1 MNSHKIRRK
10 TDYPPLVS
18 VRLLDQLRERIRYRH
33 YSLST
38 ERTYVQWV
46 RSFVHFHK
54 LRHPREMGKPEVEA
68 FLTWLAA
75 ERRVSASTHRQA
87 LSALLFLYGE
97 VLGVELP
104 WLDGISRPRQVK
116 RLPVVLSADEVRR
129 IFRFMEGEH
138 LLMAQ
143 LLYGTG
149 LRIMEAMRLRVKDI
163 DFTRNTIIVRE
174 AKGNKD
180 RAVMLPASLVEP
192 LHAQLARANALW
204 VRDRED
210 GRPGVYLP
218 HALERKFPRAG
229 QSWAWHW
236 VFPQDSLSTDPRS
249 GIERR
254 HHAHETAFQR
264 AFKRA
269 LGLAQVHQPAT
280 PHTLRHSF
288 ATQVLRRSTPTS
300 SIRDSRRCTKSA
312 IHGDDCGSPGC
323 RPNAGTLTGTVTG
336 LTCGPIHPD
345 AARVVRRR
353 LGRGGPCRGRRR
365 RPESTSRQP
374 R

>member
-1 MNSHKIRRK
+1 MNSNKIRRK

-97 VLGVELP
+97 VLGVALP

-129 IFRFMEGEH
+129 IFRFMDGEH

-149 LRIMEAMRLRVKDI
+149 LRLMEAMRLRVKDI

-180 RAVMLPASLVEP
+180 RAVMLPASLVAP
-192 LHAQLARANALW
+192 LHAQLARANAL
-204 VRDRED
+204 
-210 GRPGVYLP
+210 
-218 HALERKFPRAG
+218 
-229 QSWAWHW
+229 
-236 VFPQDSLSTDPRS
+236 
-249 GIERR
+249 
-254 HHAHETAFQR
+254 
-264 AFKRA
+264 
-269 LGLAQVHQPAT
+269 
-280 PHTLRHSF
+280 
-288 ATQVLRRSTPTS
+288 
-300 SIRDSRRCTKSA
+300 
-312 IHGDDCGSPGC
+312 
-323 RPNAGTLTGTVTG
+323 
-336 LTCGPIHPD
+336 
-345 AARVVRRR
+345 
-353 LGRGGPCRGRRR
+353 
-365 RPESTSRQP
+365 
-374 R
+374 

>member
-1 MNSHKIRRK
+1 M
-10 TDYPPLVS
+10 
-18 VRLLDQLRERIRYRH
+18 RLLDRLRERIRYRH

-38 ERTYVQWV
+38 ERTYVHWV
-46 RSFVHFHK
+46 RAFVHFHK

-116 RLPVVLSADEVRR
+116 RLPVVLSADEVKR

-138 LLMAQ
+138 LLMAK

-180 RAVMLPASLVEP
+180 RAVMLPATLVEP
-192 LHAQLARANALW
+192 LHVQLARANALW

-218 HALERKFPRAG
+218 HALERKYPRAG

-288 ATQVLRRSTPTS
+288 AT
-300 SIRDSRRCTKSA
+300 
-312 IHGDDCGSPGC
+312 
-323 RPNAGTLTGTVTG
+323 
-336 LTCGPIHPD
+336 
-345 AARVVRRR
+345 
-353 LGRGGPCRGRRR
+353 
-365 RPESTSRQP
+365 
-374 R
+374 

>member
-1 MNSHKIRRK
+1 MNSIKIRQK
-10 TDYPPLVS
+10 SDSPPLTS
-18 VRLLDQLRERIRYRH
+18 VRLLDQVRERIRYRH

-38 ERTYVQWV
+38 ERTYVHWIKA
-46 RSFVHFHK
+46 FIHFHK
-54 LRHPREMGKPEVEA
+54 LRHPREMGKSEIEA

-75 ERRVSASTHRQA
+75 ERQVSASTHRQA
-87 LSALLFLYGE
+87 LSALLFLYGQ
-97 VLGVELP
+97 VLNVELP
-104 WLDGISRPRQVK
+104 WLGEIGRPRQVK

-129 IFRFMEGEH
+129 IFQFMDGEH
-138 LLMAQ
+138 LLMAK

-180 RAVMLPASLVEP
+180 RAVMLPVTLVEP
-192 LHAQLARANALW
+192 LRAQLARSNVFW
-204 VRDRED
+204 TRDRAAN
-210 GRPGVYLP
+210 RPGVYLP
-218 HALERKFPRAG
+218 SALERKYPRAG

-236 VFPQDSLSTDPRS
+236 VFPQETLSTDPRS

-264 AFKRA
+264 AFKHA

-288 ATQVLRRSTPTS
+288 ATQVLQSGYDIRTVQELLGHADVKTTMIYTHVLKVGGGEVRSP
-300 SIRDSRRCTKSA
+300 
-312 IHGDDCGSPGC
+312 
-323 RPNAGTLTGTVTG
+323 L
-336 LTCGPIHPD
+336 D
-345 AARVVRRR
+345 A
-353 LGRGGPCRGRRR
+353 L
-365 RPESTSRQP
+365 
-374 R
+374 

>member
-1 MNSHKIRRK
+1 MNSNKIRRK

-46 RSFVHFHK
+46 RSFVDFHK
-54 LRHPREMGKPEVEA
+54 LRHPREMGKPEVGA

-97 VLGVELP
+97 VLGVALP

-129 IFRFMEGEH
+129 IFRFMDGEH

-149 LRIMEAMRLRVKDI
+149 LRLMEAMRLRVKDI

-180 RAVMLPASLVEP
+180 RAVMLPKTRRFSAASS
-192 LHAQLARANALW
+192 ARLN
-204 VRDRED
+204 VRASPNR
-210 GRPGVYLP
+210 
-218 HALERKFPRAG
+218 
-229 QSWAWHW
+229 Q
-236 VFPQDSLSTDPRS
+236 
-249 GIERR
+249 RR
-254 HHAHETAFQR
+254 IR
-264 AFKRA
+264 C
-269 LGLAQVHQPAT
+269 AT
-280 PHTLRHSF
+280 
-288 ATQVLRRSTPTS
+288 VLRRICCNSVTTS
-300 SIRDSRRCTKSA
+300 A
-312 IHGDDCGSPGC
+312 
-323 RPNAGTLTGTVTG
+323 
-336 LTCGPIHPD
+336 
-345 AARVVRRR
+345 
-353 LGRGGPCRGRRR
+353 PCRNCWVIRM
-365 RPESTSRQP
+365 
-374 R
+374 

>member
-1 MNSHKIRRK
+1 MQLLHYTVNMNSIKIRRK

-18 VRLLDQLRERIRYRH
+18 VRLLDQLRERIRYKH

-38 ERTYVQWV
+38 EKTYVHWV
-46 RSFVHFHK
+46 RAFIHFHN

-68 FLTWLAA
+68 YLMWLAD
-75 ERRVSASTHRQA
+75 ERQVSASTHRQA

-97 VLGVELP
+97 VLAVELP
-104 WLDGISRPRQVK
+104 WLDEIGRPRQVK

-129 IFRFMEGEH
+129 LFQFLEGDH
-138 LLMAQ
+138 LLIAK

-149 LRIMEAMRLRVKDI
+149 LRIMEAMRLRIKDI

-180 RAVMLPASLVEP
+180 RAVMLPATLVDP
-192 LHAQLARANALW
+192 LRAQLARANVFWAG
-204 VRDRED
+204 DRAANQ
-210 GRPGVYLP
+210 PGVYLP
-218 HALERKFPRAG
+218 HALERKYPRAG
-229 QSWAWHW
+229 QAWAWHW
-236 VFPQDSLSTDPRS
+236 VFPQETLSTDPRT

-288 ATQVLRRSTPTS
+288 ATQVLQSGYDIRTVQELLGHADAKTTMIYTHVLKVGGGGVRSP
-300 SIRDSRRCTKSA
+300 
-312 IHGDDCGSPGC
+312 
-323 RPNAGTLTGTVTG
+323 L
-336 LTCGPIHPD
+336 D
-345 AARVVRRR
+345 A
-353 LGRGGPCRGRRR
+353 L
-365 RPESTSRQP
+365 
-374 R
+374 